1 MYNFCFDIL
10 RCLLLMLGFI
20 VVVGIVY
27 EVIVMEFILK
37 FKNS

>member
-1 MYNFCFDIL
+1 MYNFCIVIL